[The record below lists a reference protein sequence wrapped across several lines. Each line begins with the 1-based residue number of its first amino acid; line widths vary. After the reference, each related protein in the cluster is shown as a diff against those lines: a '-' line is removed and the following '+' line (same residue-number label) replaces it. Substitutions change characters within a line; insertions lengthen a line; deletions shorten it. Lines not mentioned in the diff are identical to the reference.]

1 MSIAL
6 MTEAWK
12 SSIASG
18 PKMVLLSLCD
28 NANDQGEC
36 YPSIS
41 TIAERCSMSERAVQG
56 HISSLQKM
64 HIVRRVQR
72 SGRSTIYH
80 IDPRRICTPAESAP
94 PQTLHPTPAESA
106 PPPPQNLHPTP
117 AESAPIT
124 VNEPSIEPSLN
135 RHKTLPRPD
144 DVSESVWAD
153 FLLIRKSKKSV
164 LTKTALDGMR
174 SEAEK
179 AGLSMDQALA
189 MCCTRGWQSFKAEW
203 VKPDNKAINP
213 ADIARV
219 TVAGTKD
226 PDPALVKIIQ
236 GNAKAVPPPEYIR
249 KRMSQLLKGRA

>member
-12 SSIASG
+12 SPIASG

-56 HISSLQKM
+56 HISLLQNAR
-64 HIVRRVQR
+64 IIRRVQR

-94 PQTLHPTPAESA
+94 PQNLHPTPAESA

-124 VNEPSIEPSLN
+124 VNEPSLEPSLN
-135 RHKTLPRPD
+135 RHKTLSRPD
-144 DVSESVWAD
+144 DVSESVWSD
-153 FLLIRKSKKSV
+153 FLLIRKSRKAV
-164 LTKTALDGMR
+164 LTKTALSGIR

-179 AGLSMDQALA
+179 AGLSLEQALA
-189 MCCTRGWQSFKAEW
+189 VCCTRGWQSFKADW
-203 VKPDNKAINP
+203 AKPDDKAEMKNGAKP
-213 ADIARV
+213 KVYHDISKMDYSKGV
-219 TVAGTKD
+219 TD
-226 PDPALVKIIQ
+226 D
-236 GNAKAVPPPEYIR
+236 
-249 KRMSQLLKGRA
+249 GRF